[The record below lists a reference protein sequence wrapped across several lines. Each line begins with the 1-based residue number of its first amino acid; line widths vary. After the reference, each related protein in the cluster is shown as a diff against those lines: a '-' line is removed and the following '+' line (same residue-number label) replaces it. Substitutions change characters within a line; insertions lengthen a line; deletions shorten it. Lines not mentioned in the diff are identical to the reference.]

1 MWVTVE
7 GKILTTNNLQ
17 RWGIVIPWCSFCRT
31 YGESIDHLF
40 LHCWV
45 ARELWG
51 FLSLL
56 RGRIGDASKG
66 GRVVVMLEWP
76 YSQGHAAGVEFSS
89 LVLNVDHLE
98 RGFRVFLKIKN
109 LWFSFSSRSY

>member
-1 MWVTVE
+1 M
-7 GKILTTNNLQ
+7 
-17 RWGIVIPWCSFCRT
+17 
-31 YGESIDHLF
+31 
-40 LHCWV
+40 
-45 ARELWG
+45 G
-51 FLSLL
+51 FSEPF

-89 LVLNVDHLE
+89 LTLNVDYLE
-98 RGFRVFLKIKN
+98 RGFCVFLKIKN

>member
-1 MWVTVE
+1 M
-7 GKILTTNNLQ
+7 
-17 RWGIVIPWCSFCRT
+17 
-31 YGESIDHLF
+31 
-40 LHCWV
+40 
-45 ARELWG
+45 G
-51 FLSLL
+51 FSEPF

-98 RGFRVFLKIKN
+98 RGFCVFLKIKN
-109 LWFSFSSRSY
+109 LCFSILNHS